1 MLSRVLMQEKL
12 NKLLGPLDKEEQ
24 ILMKLDAIFQS
35 LEIENEQDIIQL
47 LQYVILTIEDEN
59 IRYGG
64 HNFEIIQPDMV
75 SQALRSYIETKK
87 DKEVGFPVKVT
98 SRVDKERER
107 KKVLDSD
114 YWNQMANILPPMH
127 ECLWNSLQDG
137 LTSYSLELDKRE
149 KLIEE
154 TDSLQLQNTELKMLL
169 QQYLD
174 AQVNQEL
181 LQPPVQMLSLN

>member
-1 MLSRVLMQEKL
+1 MGRTLRLFNRIWSLKLSGELRNFRNKTILHECKL
-12 NKLLGPLDKEEQ
+12 TDKLV
-24 ILMKLDAIFQS
+24 
-35 LEIENEQDIIQL
+35 
-47 LQYVILTIEDEN
+47 Y
-59 IRYGG
+59 
-64 HNFEIIQPDMV
+64 
-75 SQALRSYIETKK
+75 RSYIETKK
-87 DKEVGFPVKVT
+87 EKEVGCPVKVT

-107 KKVLDSD
+107 KEVLDSD

-149 KLIEE
+149 RLIEE

-181 LQPPVQMLSLN
+181 LQPPVQMLAFN

>member
-1 MLSRVLMQEKL
+1 
-12 NKLLGPLDKEEQ
+12 
-24 ILMKLDAIFQS
+24 
-35 LEIENEQDIIQL
+35 
-47 LQYVILTIEDEN
+47 
-59 IRYGG
+59 
-64 HNFEIIQPDMV
+64 
-75 SQALRSYIETKK
+75 
-87 DKEVGFPVKVT
+87 
-98 SRVDKERER
+98 
-107 KKVLDSD
+107 
-114 YWNQMANILPPMH
+114 MANILPPMH